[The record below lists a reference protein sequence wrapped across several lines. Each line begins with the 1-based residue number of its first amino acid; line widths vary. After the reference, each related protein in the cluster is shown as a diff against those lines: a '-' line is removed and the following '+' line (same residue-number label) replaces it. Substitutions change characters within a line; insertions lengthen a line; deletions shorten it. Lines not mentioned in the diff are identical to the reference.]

1 MGQAWASLQD
11 KLQGRQWK
19 EKQVRKITDKV
30 FDRLTEDTK
39 KREQEALTFEEVYI
53 AVLCVYNDINKY
65 LPGPHYDPPSKEKL
79 KAMMNEYDINLDG
92 LLDRE
97 EFAEFI
103 RKLTAESLCAISFK
117 LLVTLVAAPA
127 LALATKRA
135 TEGVPGVGRVVR
147 KVPNSIYASVI
158 TLGVVMAQKSTEGVE

>member
-1 MGQAWASLQD
+1 LVGA
-11 KLQGRQWK
+11 GRQWK

>member
-39 KREQEALTFEEVYI
+39 NREKEALTFEEVYI

-103 RKLTAESLCAISFK
+103 RKLTADSLCAISFK

-127 LALATKRA
+127 LALATKGA

-147 KVPNSIYASVI
+147 RVPNSLYASAI
-158 TLGVVMAQKSTEGVE
+158 TLAVVLVQKSAEGVE